1 MARTACSPHGLGT
14 SLDMPRGLAS
24 GSEPH
29 REGDAREG
37 RGRGGT
43 DCAGPLHTPD
53 CDTRD
58 GEGHTHCGTR
68 VRRGVKFS
76 LLVSPGR
83 RS

>member
-1 MARTACSPHGLGT
+1 M
-14 SLDMPRGLAS
+14 S

-58 GEGHTHCGTR
+58 GEGHTHWHAS
-68 VRRGVKFS
+68 RREVKFS
-76 LLVSPGR
+76 SLVSPGR
-83 RS
+83 RSGATAQLRPRLV

>member
-1 MARTACSPHGLGT
+1 MARIACSPRGLGT
-14 SLDMPRGLAS
+14 SLDIPRVALS
-24 GSEPH
+24 GSEPN

-58 GEGHTHCGTR
+58 GEGHTHWHACGGW
-68 VRRGVKFS
+68 RGVEFS
-76 LLVSPGR
+76 SLVSPAW
-83 RS
+83 